1 MIKHFSVAFILF
13 SCFLI
18 AGCSKNVG
26 MTGTV
31 TFSDDNSPLTVGTI
45 CFQSDSIF
53 SRGKMT
59 SDGKFVI
66 GSKEEADGLPKGDYV
81 VFFSGATE
89 QDGTDESGMPVYK
102 SVIDLKY
109 TTPEETP
116 LKVSVTGK
124 QKLDLKVDR
133 PSGDT
138 KVAPSLTK

>member
-26 MTGTV
+26 MSGTV

-45 CFQSDSIF
+45 CFQSDSVF
-53 SRGKMT
+53 SRGKMKP
-59 SDGKFVI
+59 DGTFVI
-66 GSKEEADGLPKGDYV
+66 GSEKEADGLPKGEYV

-89 QDGTDESGMPVYK
+89 QDGTDDSGMPVFK
-102 SVIDLKY
+102 SVVDLKY

-116 LKVSVTGK
+116 LKISVAGK
-124 QKLDLKVDR
+124 QKIDLKVDR
-133 PSGDT
+133 PSGDM
-138 KVAPSLTK
+138 KVAPNLTE